1 MKSISAALLLMAAA
15 LAGVQNTQ
23 AQETKK
29 LKAGIMVGTNLEFMD
44 HEYAGIKLQPG
55 IDAGVFAET
64 RFAGNWLANARL
76 QWSLNRIGIGAYQYM
91 RESESAGPV
100 STIVPASD
108 YKSMSIK
115 LPLTVGRDFR
125 AGSNASVFVL
135 AGPML
140 NYVFS
145 AKEEIKADW
154 WDYGWFDTQRY
165 NDFRVDAMVRVGTEL
180 FGHHRIELSYDINL
194 TDIAP
199 RYKRRISVIGLSYGY
214 AF

>member
-15 LAGVQNTQ
+15 LTGVQNTQ

-76 QWSLNRIGIGAYQYM
+76 QWSLNRIGIGAYQLY
-91 RESESAGPV
+91 SSGPCG
-100 STIVPASD
+100 TPYKTAYASD
-108 YKSMSIK
+108 YKTMSLK
-115 LPLTVGRDFR
+115 LPLT
-125 AGSNASVFVL
+125 AGYSFPVSSNASVFVL

-145 AKEEIKADW
+145 AKEEIQTTW
-154 WDYGWFDTQRY
+154 WDKGWFDAKFY